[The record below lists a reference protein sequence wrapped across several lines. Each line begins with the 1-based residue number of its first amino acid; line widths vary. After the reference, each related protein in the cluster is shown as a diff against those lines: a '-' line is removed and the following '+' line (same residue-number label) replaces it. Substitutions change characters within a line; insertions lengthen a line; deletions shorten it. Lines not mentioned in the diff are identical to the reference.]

1 MTTVT
6 EAQLKGFCTAI
17 LKGLGCDAFE
27 QKIVTDHLALSN
39 LSGHDSHGIGML
51 PTYVADAAAGIM
63 KLNQRGVISR
73 DSGSMIVV
81 DGQAGFGQVMG
92 HDHTVFAIER
102 AKQTGLCLAGLINTH
117 HIGRIGT
124 YGEMCADAGLA
135 SIHMVNSVSYR
146 ASVAP
151 WRGIEA
157 RISTNPICIAVPAIG
172 GNRRLILD
180 MATSQSAV
188 GKVRVAYNSKKQV
201 PPGRL
206 IDSTGEPTTDP
217 KVLFEEPK
225 GALTPAGEH
234 KGFALAFMFEVL
246 AGCLTG
252 GNTFAPGSEKTG
264 GIQNNM
270 MTIVFD
276 PARLDDPSHMA
287 YELKTYMEYIQ
298 ATKPV
303 DPKLPVILPGDQ
315 ESGYV
320 VERRKNG
327 IPIDDG
333 TWVELQTAAKTVGL
347 STDLLSLAG

>member
-1 MTTVT
+1 MKTVT
-6 EAQLKGFCTAI
+6 EAQLSGFCQAI
-17 LKGLGCDAFE
+17 LAGLGCDAFE
-27 QKIVTDHLALSN
+27 RKTVTDHLVLSN

-51 PTYVADAAAGIM
+51 PIYVADAAAGIM

-73 DSGSMIVV
+73 DGGSMIVV

-92 HDHTVFAIER
+92 HDHTKAAIER
-102 AKQTGLCLAGLINTH
+102 AKSTGLCMAGLINTH

-135 SIHMVNSVSYR
+135 SIHMVNSVSFR

-151 WRGIEA
+151 WRGKDA

-188 GKVRVAYNSKKQV
+188 GKVRVAYNSRKQV

-206 IDSTGEPTTDP
+206 IDNAGAPTTDP

-270 MTIVFD
+270 MSIVFD
-276 PARLDDPSHMA
+276 PARLDDPAHMA
-287 YELKTYMEYIQ
+287 SELKLYMDYIL
-298 ATKPV
+298 ATQPI
-303 DPKLPVILPGDQ
+303 DPKLPVILPGDP
-315 ESGYV
+315 ERSYV
-320 VERRKNG
+320 AERRKDG

-333 TWVELQTAAKTVGL
+333 TWAELQNAAKTVGL
-347 STDLLSLAG
+347 SEDLLSLAA

>member
-1 MTTVT
+1 
-6 EAQLKGFCTAI
+6 
-17 LKGLGCDAFE
+17 
-27 QKIVTDHLALSN
+27 
-39 LSGHDSHGIGML
+39 
-51 PTYVADAAAGIM
+51 
-63 KLNQRGVISR
+63 
-73 DSGSMIVV
+73 
-81 DGQAGFGQVMG
+81 
-92 HDHTVFAIER
+92 
-102 AKQTGLCLAGLINTH
+102 LINTH
-117 HIGRIGT
+117 HIGRIGA

-135 SIHMVNSVSYR
+135 SIHMVNSVRYR

-206 IDSTGEPTTDP
+206 IDSQGEPTADP
-217 KVLFEEPK
+217 KVLFEDPK

-270 MTIVFD
+270 MSIVFD
-276 PARLDDPSHMA
+276 PTRLDDLGHMA
-287 YELKTYMEYIQ
+287 YELKTYMDYIL
-298 ATKPV
+298 ATKPI
-303 DPKLPVILPGDQ
+303 DPKLPVILPGDP
-315 ESGYV
+315 ERAMIA
-320 VERRKNG
+320 ERREKG

-333 TWVELQTAAKTVGL
+333 TWAELQNAAKTVGL
-347 STDLLSLAG
+347 STDLLSLA